1 MRNTMKKTEAV
12 SGPAVELALQVHC
25 DSATV
30 PGEAQLHAWVSAA
43 LQGRRGDY
51 EITLRIVDEPE
62 SQAANKKYRCQ
73 NRPTNVLSF
82 PADLPAGVDHPL
94 LGDLLICAPLLE
106 REAAAQ
112 GKEPQVHWAHLVI
125 HGVLHLLG
133 HDHRQADEAA
143 KMEALETAILASI
156 GYPDPYEHTGEC

>member
-1 MRNTMKKTEAV
+1 M
-12 SGPAVELALQVHC
+12 SGPGVELAVQILC
-25 DSATV
+25 DCATV
-30 PGEAQLHAWVSAA
+30 PAEKQLHAWVSAA
-43 LQGRRGDY
+43 LQRRDGAY
-51 EITLRIVDEPE
+51 EITIRIVGELE
-62 SQAANKKYRCQ
+62 SQAMNKKYRCQ
-73 NRPTNVLSF
+73 DQPTNVLSF

-112 GKEPQVHWAHLVI
+112 GKDSQAHWAHLVI

-133 HDHRQADEAA
+133 HDHRQADQAA

-156 GYPDPYEHTGEC
+156 GYPDPYEHGGVR